1 VKTKSTAKN
10 SNPKPEEHRDKMI
23 DSEDSEKYPEGYE
36 EALAQCTVLAARLL
50 KLALQREE
58 AS

>member
-1 VKTKSTAKN
+1 
-10 SNPKPEEHRDKMI
+10 MI